1 MQRLQSGGDAPCR
14 FPTTQ
19 WSRVVTAGS
28 RGSTEAREA
37 LSSLCQAY
45 WYPIY
50 AYVRHRGQSPEQAQ
64 DATQEFFAYMLE
76 HDVIA
81 MADRLRAGGF
91 GHFSSPSV
99 PGTPGRRTAI
109 AGMRQ
114 NGAERGLC
122 SRSNRSMPNAGTKVS
137 QPTCSLPSGSSTAR
151 GRLTLLARVVERLR
165 GEYDNADRSDRF
177 RELLAIRTRDR
188 ASASYAEIALRRWM
202 TEGHVRVAVHRLRA
216 RGTPSFYARKSRLPS
231 AMMPRST
238 TRFAPSFAALELEAR
253 K

>member
-28 RGSTEAREA
+28 RGTTEARECA
-37 LSSLCQAY
+37 VEPLPGLLVPHLRVCPAPRTESGAGTGRDPGVLRLHAR
-45 WYPIY
+45 
-50 AYVRHRGQSPEQAQ
+50 ARR
-64 DATQEFFAYMLE
+64 
-76 HDVIA
+76 
-81 MADRLRAGGF
+81 DRNGRSRAGDF

-99 PGTPGRRTAI
+99 PATWPPSAI

-122 SRSNRSMPNAGTKVS
+122 SRSNRSMPNAGTKAS
-137 QPTCSLPSGSSTAR
+137 QPTYSLPSVSSTAR

-177 RELLAIRTRDR
+177 QELLAILTRDR
-188 ASASYAEIALRRWM
+188 ASESYADIALRLGI
-202 TEGHVRVAVHRLRA
+202 TEGNVRVAVHRLRRRYGIVLREEIA
-216 RGTPSFYARKSRLPS
+216 ATVGDDADIDDEI
-231 AMMPRST
+231 RSL
-238 TRFAPSFAALELEAR
+238 FAALKVEAR

>member
-28 RGSTEAREA
+28 RGTTEAREA

-81 MADRLRAGGF
+81 MADPARAISDISPHRLF
-91 GHFSSPSV
+91 P
-99 PGTPGRRTAI
+99 PPGRRAQSPECGKT
-109 AGMRQ
+109 G
-114 NGAERGLC
+114 
-122 SRSNRSMPNAGTKVS
+122 RSEV
-137 QPTCSLPSGSSTAR
+137 
-151 GRLTLLARVVERLR
+151 
-165 GEYDNADRSDRF
+165 
-177 RELLAIRTRDR
+177 
-188 ASASYAEIALRRWM
+188 
-202 TEGHVRVAVHRLRA
+202 
-216 RGTPSFYARKSRLPS
+216 
-231 AMMPRST
+231 
-238 TRFAPSFAALELEAR
+238 FAPAR
-253 K
+253 TVRCRTPVPK